1 MSAHHAPE
9 WVPDRS
15 GATGYK
21 DNGLFATWLGL
32 ISFTFFFGTFLA
44 ANAYL
49 RGWSP
54 EKFSINFNGNYDL
67 PAITTLILIVAGA
80 LVLAGTNAFRKSAW
94 KSFQALM
101 VLSLLVFA
109 GLAITQMRLLVYT
122 YGLGPAAWTANLMIY
137 IIQFL
142 LSVVCICFLVAI
154 GKFYSERNDKALRRL
169 VPAAMSVFM
178 YTIIMGVIVLVLTD
192 MITIGQFTQWCGT
205 KIGLVQ

>member
-1 MSAHHAPE
+1 MSAHHAPD

-15 GATGYK
+15 GATGFK

-54 EKFSINFNGNYDL
+54 EKFAINFNGNYDL
-67 PAITTLILIVAGA
+67 PGITTIILIVAGI
-80 LVLAGTNAFRKSAW
+80 VTLAGANAFRKGAM
-94 KSFQALM
+94 KQFQGLM
-101 VLSLLVFA
+101 VLSLLIFA
-109 GLAITQMRLLVYT
+109 GLAITQMRLLVFT
-122 YGLGPAAWTANLMIY
+122 YGHGPAAWTANLMIY
-137 IIQFL
+137 IIQFA
-142 LSVVCICFLVAI
+142 LSITCICFLVAI
-154 GKFYSERNDKALRRL
+154 GKFYSERNEKALRRL

-178 YTIIMGVIVLVLTD
+178 YTIIMGVVVLVLTD

-205 KIGLVQ
+205 KIGLVK